1 MAKTRNSR
9 SKSKIPAVAPVA
21 APQQEPKV
29 VEAAP
34 VPVVAVAKAAPIPAI
49 NVVAKAAPTHD
60 EIARRAYELWL
71 QRGAPHGTHLED
83 WLSAERELRTHAA

>member
-29 VEAAP
+29 VEPAP
-34 VPVVAVAKAAPIPAI
+34 VAVMTVTKATPS
-49 NVVAKAAPTHD
+49 HD
-60 EIARRAYELWL
+60 DIARRAYELWL

-83 WLSAERELRTHAA
+83 WLSAERELGTHAA

>member
-1 MAKTRNSR
+1 MAKPRNSR
-9 SKSKIPAVAPVA
+9 SKSKIPAAPVA
-21 APQQEPKV
+21 APQPQV

-34 VPVVAVAKAAPIPAI
+34 VVDVVAKAAPIPAPIPAI
-49 NVVAKAAPTHD
+49 NVVAKAVPTHE